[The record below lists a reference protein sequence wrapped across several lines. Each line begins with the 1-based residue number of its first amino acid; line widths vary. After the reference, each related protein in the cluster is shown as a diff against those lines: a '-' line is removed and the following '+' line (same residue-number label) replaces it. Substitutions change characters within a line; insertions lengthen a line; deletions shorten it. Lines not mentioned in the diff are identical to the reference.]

1 MIWIRAYS
9 MELLTMG
16 TIVIHENSP
25 QQGVLFNTNDKTGC
39 HSARIR
45 FSNKVSMFLSL
56 SLVETVVL
64 ISKGNMIDTCHFRVG
79 TRTHL
84 IRKPLSFLQP

>member
-39 HSARIR
+39 HSG
-45 FSNKVSMFLSL
+45 MP
-56 SLVETVVL
+56 E
-64 ISKGNMIDTCHFRVG
+64 
-79 TRTHL
+79 
-84 IRKPLSFLQP
+84 